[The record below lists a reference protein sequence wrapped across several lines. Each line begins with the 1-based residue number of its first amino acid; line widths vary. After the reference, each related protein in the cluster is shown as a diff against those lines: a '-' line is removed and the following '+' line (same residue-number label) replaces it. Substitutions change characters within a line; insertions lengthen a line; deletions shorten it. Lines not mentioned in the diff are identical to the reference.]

1 MDFVDLLRSAWLVLV
16 CGAAYAAVFF
26 RRVVMGQKHP
36 LDWPVDIEVRN
47 GQLVAQGTAC
57 WQVQE
62 ICTACCSPHLAT
74 HDFVL

>member
-26 RRVVMGQKHP
+26 RRVVLGQKHP

-57 WQVQE
+57 WQVARNLHSMLQ
-62 ICTACCSPHLAT
+62 SSSY
-74 HDFVL
+74 DS